1 MIAIILAAGKG
12 SRLLDL
18 TDSTPKSLL
27 TLYND
32 YTILDYNIDMLRSLG
47 IKTIKIVTG
56 FQSLKIE
63 QHVKDKNIHI
73 IYNPFWNLCNVLGSL
88 YMALP
93 HIDDDFIFLHADTLL
108 EKKAW
113 KRLIGN
119 PNKNVLPYK
128 KKECHEEE
136 MKVRIDENN
145 NLLEISKLIVAED
158 ADGEFI
164 GIAKFSK
171 DFVPYFEKKSKFLFQ
186 TGELQ
191 FYMEAVINEAI
202 NDYEK
207 MEMLDI
213 EDAKFIEVDFQ
224 KDYDLAKIEFA
235 DTVLKKK

>member
-12 SRLLDL
+12 SRLLNL

-27 TLYND
+27 TLYTD
-32 YTILDYNIDMLRSLG
+32 YTILDYNIDMLYSLG

-56 FQSLKIE
+56 FQSWKIE
-63 QHVKDKNIHI
+63 KHIENKDIQI
-73 IYNPFWNLCNVLGSL
+73 IYNPFWNSCNVLGSL

-145 NLLEISKLIVAED
+145 NLIEISKHIPHKEAT
-158 ADGEFI
+158 GEFV

-171 DFVPYFEKKSKFLFQ
+171 EFRYYCEKIAKKLFQ
-186 TGELQ
+186 SGELQ
-191 FYMEAVINEAI
+191 FYMEDVISKGI
-202 NDYEK
+202 VDFQK
-207 MEMLDI
+207 FDMLDI
-213 EDAKFIEVDFQ
+213 ENAKFIEVDFQ